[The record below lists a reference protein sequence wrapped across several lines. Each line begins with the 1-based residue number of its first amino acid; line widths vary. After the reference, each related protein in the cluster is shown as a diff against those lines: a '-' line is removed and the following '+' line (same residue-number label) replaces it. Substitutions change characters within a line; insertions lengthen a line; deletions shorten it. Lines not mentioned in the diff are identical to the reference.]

1 MNETNGE
8 KTQETLDAHLRSTV
22 ESGELP
28 GVTAMVTTSE
38 DTVYQAGF
46 GETKRGSG
54 LAMTLDSVM
63 MLASMTKPITGL
75 AAMILVERGDLALD
89 APARDVLTE
98 VDDLVVLEG
107 WDDNDKPIVRAPKKT
122 VTLRHFLTHTSGLS
136 YEFWNADIG
145 RYQEGKGIPGIIT
158 QKNAAL
164 FTPMIA
170 EPGEKFEY
178 GISMD
183 WAGKMV
189 EAVSGQ
195 RLSVFMRENIF
206 GPLGMPSTAFKI
218 TPDMETRRAW
228 LHTRGDDGALEPY
241 DFVKPQDP
249 EFEEGGG
256 GLYSTCR
263 DYTRFMRMMLNKGE
277 LDGVRIISP
286 ETVALM
292 SRNAIGDVSVGPL
305 KTVMPD
311 LSNDCEF
318 FPGQRKTWGL
328 SFMINEEKGSTGR
341 TAGSLS
347 WAGLSNVYF
356 WIDPEED
363 IAGTFMTQMLPF
375 ADGISV
381 DAFLG
386 FEKKVYELKIQGG
399 LVPQTSCN

>member
-1 MNETNGE
+1 MMNKLVGE
-8 KTQETLDAHLRSTV
+8 NTQETLDAHLRSTV
-22 ESGELP
+22 ENGELP

-38 DTVYQAGF
+38 GTVYQSGL
-46 GETKRGSG
+46 GESKRGSG
-54 LAMTLDSVM
+54 LGMTPDSVM

-75 AAMILVERGDLALD
+75 AAMILVERGDLTLD
-89 APARDVLTE
+89 APARDVLPE

-107 WDDNDKPIVRAPKKT
+107 WDDNGDPIVRAPKNT

-145 RYQEGKGIPGIIT
+145 RYQERKGIPGIISGED
-158 QKNAAL
+158 AAL
-164 FTPMIA
+164 FTPMTA

-183 WAGKMV
+183 WAGKMI

-195 RLSVFMRENIF
+195 KLGVFMRENIF
-206 GPLGMPSTAFKI
+206 EPLGMSSTAFKI
-218 TPDMETRRAW
+218 TPDMESRRAW
-228 LHTRGDDGALEPY
+228 LHTRGEDGILEPY
-241 DFVKPQDP
+241 DFVKPQAP

-263 DYTRFMRMMLNKGE
+263 DYTRFTRMMLNKGE
-277 LDGVRIISP
+277 VDGVRIVSP

-292 SRNAIGDVSVGPL
+292 SRNAIGDLSVGPL

-318 FPGQRKTWGL
+318 FAGHRKTWGL
-328 SFMINEEKGSTGR
+328 SFMINEEKAPTGR

-356 WIDPEED
+356 WIDPKKD

-375 ADGISV
+375 ADEISV
-381 DAFLG
+381 EAFLD
-386 FEKKVYELKIQGG
+386 FETKVYDLI
-399 LVPQTSCN
+399 L

>member
-1 MNETNGE
+1 MNKLVVES
-8 KTQETLDAHLRSTV
+8 TQDMLDAHLRSTV
-22 ESGELP
+22 ENGELP

-38 DTVYQAGF
+38 GTVYQAGF
-46 GETKRGSG
+46 GESKRGSCTS
-54 LAMTLDSVM
+54 MTPDSVM

-89 APARDVLTE
+89 APARDVIPE

-107 WDDNDKPIVRAPKKT
+107 WDDNGEPIVRAPEKT

-145 RYQEGKGIPGIIT
+145 RYQERKGIPEIIT
-158 QKNAAL
+158 QEDAAL

-195 RLSVFMRENIF
+195 KLGVFMRQNIF
-206 GPLGMPSTAFKI
+206 EPLGMASTAFKI
-218 TPDMETRRAW
+218 TPDMEARRAW
-228 LHTRGDDGALEPY
+228 LHTRGEDGTLEPY

-263 DYTRFMRMMLNKGE
+263 DYTRFTRMILNNGE
-277 LDGVRIISP
+277 LDGQRIISP

-292 SRNAIGDVSVGPL
+292 SRNAIGDLSVGPL

-328 SFMINEEKGSTGR
+328 SFMINEEKAPTGR
-341 TAGSLS
+341 SAGSLS

-356 WIDPEED
+356 WIDPKKD

-375 ADGISV
+375 ADEISV
-381 DAFLG
+381 EGFLG
-386 FEKKVYELKIQGG
+386 FETKVY
-399 LVPQTSCN
+399 NMH